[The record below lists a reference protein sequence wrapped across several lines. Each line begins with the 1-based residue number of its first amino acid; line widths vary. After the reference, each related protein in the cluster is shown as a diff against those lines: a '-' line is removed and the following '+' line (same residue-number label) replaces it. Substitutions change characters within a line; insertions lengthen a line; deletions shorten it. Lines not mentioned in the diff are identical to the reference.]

1 MWTVASRSLIIEFM
15 HFLGVG
21 GIAALANL
29 CSRYLFDFVM
39 PFEVAVV
46 LAYTVGMV
54 IGFFPFSEDAVRRRR
69 NRGMA
74 CHALHLGEHLRRTPR
89 LGRQFAHGAP
99 DPACIRTVM
108 APP

>member
-1 MWTVASRSLIIEFM
+1 MWTVASRSSIIEFM

-21 GIAALANL
+21 GIAARANL

-54 IGFFPFSEDAVRRRR
+54 IGFFLFQKMLFGGGGIEAWLVTR
-69 NRGMA
+69 
-74 CHALHLGEHLRRTPR
+74 
-89 LGRQFAHGAP
+89 F
-99 DPACIRTVM
+99 I
-108 APP
+108 

>member
-39 PFEVAVV
+39 PFEVVVV
-46 LAYTVGMV
+46 LAYKVGMV
-54 IGFFPFSEDAVRRRR
+54 IGFFLFQQMLFGDGIEAWLVTR
-69 NRGMA
+69 
-74 CHALHLGEHLRRTPR
+74 
-89 LGRQFAHGAP
+89 F
-99 DPACIRTVM
+99 I
-108 APP
+108 